1 MADAQLGSEY
11 RSWIL
16 RHAQQGYAVSST
28 DRDHI
33 ELSDAKAK
41 AFVTF
46 YELDENEPEIVELRI
61 QRVDCDCEDLFFLH
75 FELED
80 EARAEELFGEMLE
93 VFDQQGRGQ
102 TVRVLLCCTAGFT
115 TTMFAG
121 KLSEAAQN
129 LSLDMAFEALPL
141 EQALANGAEYA
152 AILLAPQVGYRR
164 KEIVAAYPGKVVFE
178 IPAKIF
184 GAYDAAAALHLL
196 LSALDEDARAAR
208 GASPDTK
215 IERDLSNDKRI
226 LVISVVHRPKGAR
239 IGYRLYEH
247 GETTLDGHVYKKRI
261 NYRDLE
267 DVAAAIRVMGYR
279 ISELD
284 AVGVAIPG
292 TVHEGT
298 VRLTAVEDKPF
309 DLKGYLEEAL
319 EVPVFVENNAN
330 AAAVG
335 CYVTQDDY
343 ETIVLHTQRTGALV
357 GGQGTIVNG
366 RLVRGRLGG
375 AGELGYVAR
384 RLDMWD
390 NVRELC
396 WSPEGLCKIVAE
408 FLLCSISSVA
418 PEAAYVAVEMI
429 PDPEPLRAELAKTTP
444 VDYIPELIPVD
455 DYHERIMIGELALCL
470 NALRNGGDATK
481 KKA

>member
-1 MADAQLGSEY
+1 MNNTKRILQYLLIVVGIIVPIYLGNVLKMNTASDSGVALKDIPAE
-11 RSWIL
+11 
-16 RHAQQGYAVSST
+16 AVT
-28 DRDHI
+28 
-33 ELSDAKAK
+33 
-41 AFVTF
+41 
-46 YELDENEPEIVELRI
+46 
-61 QRVDCDCEDLFFLH
+61 
-75 FELED
+75 
-80 EARAEELFGEMLE
+80 
-93 VFDQQGRGQ
+93 
-102 TVRVLLCCTAGFT
+102 CTG
-115 TTMFAG
+115 
-121 KLSEAAQN
+121 AAQG
-129 LSLDMAFEALPL
+129 M
-141 EQALANGAEYA
+141 NGPVTVEVVATKDRIYSVKVVD
-152 AILLAPQVGYRR
+152 Q
-164 KEIVAAYPGKVVFE
+164 KETEGIGTVAAVE

-309 DLKGYLEEAL
+309 DLKGHLEEAL